1 MLDHY
6 HWINNTR
13 CLEIEDIQAIA
24 RKVWYKMAIKK
35 FTIIDSPE
43 KMRDQGGYSII
54 FPQVKEKKTH
64 SEHNQNN
71 KKTKDKAKQR

>member
-1 MLDHY
+1 
-6 HWINNTR
+6 
-13 CLEIEDIQAIA
+13 
-24 RKVWYKMAIKK
+24 MAITK
-35 FTIIDSPE
+35 FTLVDSPE

-71 KKTKDKAKQR
+71 KKTNTKLKKK